1 MTKITNTSDVK
12 QAVHT
17 TSGVIFIHPGKDRDV
32 ELTPEGQKF
41 AEATDGLKIDG
52 RTARKRS
59 QKAVEEQQPLGTDA
73 PTIPARP
80 FLSPEA

>member
-17 TSGVIFIHPGKDRDV
+17 TTGVVFIHPGKDRDV
-32 ELTPEGQKF
+32 DLTAEGMKF

-52 RTARKRS
+52 RTVRKRAE
-59 QKAVEEQQPLGTDA
+59 KPTDA
-73 PTIPARP
+73 HSEGA
-80 FLSPEA
+80 EG